1 MSSLFKNFSINNHKT
16 VILDRMLLLI
26 LLLLSVVLSSNVVLS
41 EEKSK
46 GTSNIAQ
53 RQQYPQQKP
62 KSKTKKYN
70 DWYYRCIEQK
80 TDKKSPA
87 RQCEVLQVA
96 QVKSPSTD
104 KTSKKSAQ
112 NVSVLTLAF
121 SKGLPD
127 KKSKKRAVLLTV
139 LTPLNIH
146 LPSGFDLTVDKNK
159 PIKNVYRNCNQ
170 AGCWVN
176 AQLSN
181 RDMKRLKQGR
191 FGLGQMRL
199 LNGQNVRIKFSLKG
213 LGRALAALEKEEK
226 IN

>member
-1 MSSLFKNFSINNHKT
+1 MKNLVENFSINYNKT
-16 VILDRMLLLI
+16 MRIGKIILSLFVMLFVII
-26 LLLLSVVLSSNVVLS
+26 NSSNLYA

-46 GTSNIAQ
+46 IPAKVAV
-53 RQQYPQQKP
+53 QQKVP
-62 KSKTKKYN
+62 KSKTKKYD
-70 DWYYRCIEQK
+70 DWYYRCIEQ
-80 TDKKSPA
+80 TADKKSPA

-96 QVKSPSTD
+96 QVKSPSGD
-104 KTSKKSAQ
+104 KNSKKVAQ

-127 KKSKKRAVLLTV
+127 KKSKKRAVLLTI

-146 LPSGFDLTVDKNK
+146 LPSGFEITVDKNK

-176 AQLSN
+176 AQLSA
-181 RDMKRLKQGR
+181 RDMKRLKKGK

-213 LGRALAALEKEEK
+213 LGQALAALEKEEK

>member
-1 MSSLFKNFSINNHKT
+1 MSLLFESISVDNHKKVIFVKMLLSLFFLLCVVFNSSMVFAEKGNKKPNNVAKKNKNSEQNIN
-16 VILDRMLLLI
+16 
-26 LLLLSVVLSSNVVLS
+26 
-41 EEKSK
+41 
-46 GTSNIAQ
+46 
-53 RQQYPQQKP
+53 
-62 KSKTKKYN
+62 SKTKKYN

-80 TDKKSPA
+80 ADKKSPA

-96 QVKSPSTD
+96 QVKSPSAD
-104 KTSKKSAQ
+104 KTSKKAAQ

-146 LPSGFDLTVDKNK
+146 LPSGFELTVDKNK

-176 AQLSN
+176 AQLSA
-181 RDMKRLKQGR
+181 RDMKRLKKGK

-213 LGRALAALEKEEK
+213 LGQALAALEKEEK

>member
-1 MSSLFKNFSINNHKT
+1 MRIGKIILSLFVMLFVIIN
-16 VILDRMLLLI
+16 
-26 LLLLSVVLSSNVVLS
+26 SSNLYA

-46 GTSNIAQ
+46 IPAKVAV
-53 RQQYPQQKP
+53 QQQVP
-62 KSKTKKYN
+62 KSKTKKYD
-70 DWYYRCIEQK
+70 DWYYRCIEQ
-80 TDKKSPA
+80 TADKKSPA

-96 QVKSPSTD
+96 QVKSPSGD
-104 KTSKKSAQ
+104 KNSKKVAQ

-146 LPSGFDLTVDKNK
+146 LPSGFEITVDKNK

-176 AQLSN
+176 AQLSA
-181 RDMKRLKQGR
+181 RDMKRLKKGK

-213 LGRALAALEKEEK
+213 LGQALAALEKEEK

>member
-1 MSSLFKNFSINNHKT
+1 MALSCDFYTIKHYFSVFNSK
-16 VILDRMLLLI
+16 D
-26 LLLLSVVLSSNVVLS
+26 LLLLLVLVCGLVNSNVAIA

-46 GTSNIAQ
+46 NKAEIATNN
-53 RQQYPQQKP
+53 QKN

-70 DWYYRCIEQK
+70 DWYYRCIEQEA
-80 TDKKSPA
+80 DKKSPA

-96 QVKSPSTD
+96 QVKSPS
-104 KTSKKSAQ
+104 KNKNSKAAAK

-127 KKSKKRAVLLTV
+127 KKSKKRSILLTV

-146 LPSGFDLTVDKNK
+146 LPAGFDLTVDKNK

-176 AQLSN
+176 AQLSSQ
-181 RDMKRLKQGR
+181 DMRRFKKGK

>member
-1 MSSLFKNFSINNHKT
+1 MAISCNFYSIKHHFSVVNSK
-16 VILDRMLLLI
+16 I
-26 LLLLSVVLSSNVVLS
+26 LLFLFALMYVLVNSNVAIA
-41 EEKSK
+41 EEKNK
-46 GTSNIAQ
+46 NKAEIAKNN
-53 RQQYPQQKP
+53 QKN

-96 QVKSPSTD
+96 QVKSPS
-104 KTSKKSAQ
+104 KNQNSKDAAQ

-127 KKSKKRAVLLTV
+127 KKSKKRSILLTV

-181 RDMKRLKQGR
+181 LDMKRLKQGK

>member
-1 MSSLFKNFSINNHKT
+1 MKNLVENFSINYNKT
-16 VILDRMLLLI
+16 MRIGKIILSLFVMLFVII
-26 LLLLSVVLSSNVVLS
+26 NSSNLYA

-46 GTSNIAQ
+46 IPAKVAV
-53 RQQYPQQKP
+53 QQQVP
-62 KSKTKKYN
+62 KSKTKKYD
-70 DWYYRCIEQK
+70 DWYYRCIEQ
-80 TDKKSPA
+80 TADKKSPA

-96 QVKSPSTD
+96 QVKSPSGD
-104 KTSKKSAQ
+104 KNSKKVAQ

-146 LPSGFDLTVDKNK
+146 LPSGFEITVDKNK

-176 AQLSN
+176 AQLSA
-181 RDMKRLKQGR
+181 RDMKRLKKGK

-213 LGRALAALEKEEK
+213 LGQALAALEKEEK